1 MNNQSTQSSILKLDP
16 KWPIGVFDSGLGG
29 LTVLKDLQKALPEE
43 DFVYV
48 ADNKYC
54 PYGNRSADDI
64 RQRSNTI
71 LNFFS
76 SYPMKAVVVA
86 CNTATAAAVKNLREN
101 FNIPIIGVEPGVK
114 PACEITQSGQIGVL
128 ATAGT
133 LKSEKYENL
142 RNLHGK
148 DVEVFEQACE
158 GLVQAIENE
167 YPDFSETKDLLK
179 LYLDPFKSQRVD
191 TIVLGCT
198 HYPLIEELIH
208 KLMHSVVTI
217 NTGAAIARQLESQ
230 LKKFDLK
237 NSGNFSPT
245 INVLASKADKVFSEK
260 VDRLMHENYKN
271 SKTQFNIIQ
280 LPEHYC

>member
-1 MNNQSTQSSILKLDP
+1 MTIEQINNSLTLDP

-29 LTVLKDLQKALPEE
+29 LTVLKALQKILPEE

-54 PYGNRSADDI
+54 PYGNRSPKEI
-64 RQRSNTI
+64 YERSDAI
-71 LNFFS
+71 LKFFS

-86 CNTATAAAVKNLREN
+86 CNTATAAAVKELREKYQL
-101 FNIPIIGVEPGVK
+101 PIIGVEPGVK
-114 PACEITQSGQIGVL
+114 PACEITQTGQIGVL

-158 GLVQAIENE
+158 GLVLAIESE
-167 YPDFSETKDLLK
+167 YPDFSETKKLLK
-179 LYLDPFKSQRVD
+179 LYLDPFKTQRVD

-208 KLMHSVVTI
+208 AEMHSVVTI
-217 NTGAAIARQLESQ
+217 NTGAAIARQLEAQ
-230 LKKFDLK
+230 LKKYSLK

-245 INVLASKADKVFSEK
+245 VRILASQLDRLFSEK

-271 SKTQFNIIQ
+271 SETEFSIIQ
-280 LPEHYC
+280 LPKHYS

>member
-1 MNNQSTQSSILKLDP
+1 MTSEQKKCSLTLDP

-29 LTVLKDLQKALPEE
+29 LTVLKALQKVLPEE

-54 PYGNRSADDI
+54 PYGNRSPNEI
-64 RQRSNTI
+64 RQRSDAI
-71 LNFFS
+71 LKFFS

-86 CNTATAAAVKNLREN
+86 CNTATAAAVKELREKYQL
-101 FNIPIIGVEPGVK
+101 PIIGVEPGVK
-114 PACEITQSGQIGVL
+114 PACEITQTGQIGVL

-133 LKSEKYENL
+133 LNSEKYENL

-158 GLVQAIENE
+158 GLVQAIELE
-167 YPDFSETKDLLK
+167 YPNFSETKKLLK
-179 LYLDPFKSQRVD
+179 LYLAPFKTQRVD

-208 KLMHSVVTI
+208 AEMHSVVTI
-217 NTGAAIARQLESQ
+217 NTGAAIARQLEAQ
-230 LKKFDLK
+230 LKKHSLQ
-237 NSGNFSPT
+237 NSGNFSPSVR
-245 INVLASKADKVFSEK
+245 ILASQLDIEFSEK
-260 VDRLMHENYKN
+260 ADRLMHENYKN
-271 SKTQFNIIQ
+271 SKTEFSIIQ
-280 LPEHYC
+280 LPKHYS

>member
-54 PYGNRSADDI
+54 QYGNRSADDI

-198 HYPLIEELIH
+198 HYPYLIPEI
-208 KLMHSVVTI
+208 KKIIGSKVNIIDSGKAVAKQTK
-217 NTGAAIARQLESQ
+217 AV
-230 LKKFDLK
+230 LKKK
-237 NSGNFSPT
+237 NLLNTNSITPTHLFFTNGNKDILAKFTHVKT
-245 INVLASKADKVFSEK
+245 ITSF
-260 VDRLMHENYKN
+260 
-271 SKTQFNIIQ
+271 
-280 LPEHYC
+280 

>member
-1 MNNQSTQSSILKLDP
+1 MNSQKTASSTLKLDP

-29 LTVLKDLQKALPEE
+29 LTVLTALQKVLPEE
-43 DFVYV
+43 NFVYV

-54 PYGNRSADDI
+54 PYGNRSANEI
-64 RQRSNTI
+64 RQRSHAI
-71 LNFFS
+71 LKFFTA
-76 SYPMKAVVVA
+76 YPMKAVVVA
-86 CNTATAAAVKNLREN
+86 CNTATAAAVKELREN
-101 FNIPIIGVEPGVK
+101 YNIPIIGVEPGVK
-114 PACEITQSGQIGVL
+114 PACEITQTGQIGVL

-158 GLVQAIENE
+158 GLVLAIENE
-167 YPDFSETKDLLK
+167 YPNFSETKNLLK
-179 LYLDPFKSQRVD
+179 VYLDPFKNQRVD

-208 KLMHSVVTI
+208 QLMHSVVTI

-230 LKKFDLK
+230 LKKYHL
-237 NSGNFSPT
+237 SHIGNFSPT
-245 INVLASKADKVFSEK
+245 VNVLASRADKVFSEK
-260 VDRLMHENYKN
+260 VDRLLHENYKN
-271 SKTQFNIIQ
+271 SKTQINIIQ

>member
-1 MNNQSTQSSILKLDP
+1 MNIETKTPNTLQLDS

-29 LTVLKDLQKALPEE
+29 LTVLKALQKALPEE

-54 PYGNRSADDI
+54 PYGNRSAEEI
-64 RQRSNTI
+64 RERSNVI

-76 SYPMKAVVVA
+76 AYPMKAVVVA
-86 CNTATAAAVKNLREN
+86 CNTATAAAVKELREN
-101 FNIPIIGVEPGVK
+101 YHLPIIGVEPGIK
-114 PACEITQSGQIGVL
+114 PACEITQTGQIGVL

-148 DVEVFEQACE
+148 DVEVFEKACE
-158 GLVQAIENE
+158 GLVNAIESE
-167 YPDFSETKDLLK
+167 YPNFSETKSLLK
-179 LYLDPFKSQRVD
+179 LYLEPFKNQRVD

-208 KLMHSVVTI
+208 
-217 NTGAAIARQLESQ
+217 
-230 LKKFDLK
+230 
-237 NSGNFSPT
+237 
-245 INVLASKADKVFSEK
+245 
-260 VDRLMHENYKN
+260 HENALCGY
-271 SKTQFNIIQ
+271 
-280 LPEHYC
+280 H

>member
-1 MNNQSTQSSILKLDP
+1 MTSEQKNRTLTLDP

-29 LTVLKDLQKALPEE
+29 LTVLKALQKTLPEE

-54 PYGNRSADDI
+54 PYGNRTPKEI
-64 RQRSNTI
+64 RERSDAI
-71 LNFFS
+71 LKFFS

-86 CNTATAAAVKNLREN
+86 CNTATAAAIKELRDN
-101 FNIPIIGVEPGVK
+101 YQLPIIGVEPGVK
-114 PACEITQSGQIGVL
+114 PACEITQTGQIGVL

-148 DVEVFEQACE
+148 DVEVFEQGCE

-167 YPDFSETKDLLK
+167 YPNFSETKKLLK
-179 LYLDPFKSQRVD
+179 VYLAPFKTQRVD

-198 HYPLIEELIH
+198 HYPLLEELIH
-208 KLMHSVVTI
+208 QEMHSVVTI
-217 NTGAAIARQLESQ
+217 NTGAAIARQLVSQ
-230 LKKFDLK
+230 LKKYALL
-237 NSGNFSPT
+237 NNGNFSPT
-245 INVLASKADKVFSEK
+245 INILASQADAEFSEK

-271 SKTQFNIIQ
+271 SKMSFSVIQ
-280 LPEHYC
+280 LPKQYC